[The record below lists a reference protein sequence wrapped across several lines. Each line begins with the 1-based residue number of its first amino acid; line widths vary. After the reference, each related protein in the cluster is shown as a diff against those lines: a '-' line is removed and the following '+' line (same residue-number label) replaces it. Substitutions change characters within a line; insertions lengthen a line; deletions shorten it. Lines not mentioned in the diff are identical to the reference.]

1 MHPPVALRAGGM
13 CANTRARE
21 GMHVVV
27 WRGKILYSMGIHL
40 GCVEGKDAFGWG
52 IHLGVW
58 RGKTLSVDSFSIVWE
73 MADPCV
79 CGRGG

>member
-21 GMHVVV
+21 GMHGV
-27 WRGKILYSMGIHL
+27 
-40 GCVEGKDAFGWG
+40 
-52 IHLGVW
+52 VW